1 MKYVDQREWYD
12 KSIIVFY
19 KESNVYTF
27 VSRSD
32 QLELVRKG
40 HGLFFMMKQEEEM
53 KVEYS
58 FDMKY
63 KQVIMYV

>member
-53 KVEYS
+53 KVE
-58 FDMKY
+58 
-63 KQVIMYV
+63 

>member
-1 MKYVDQREWYD
+1 MTNLLLF
-12 KSIIVFY
+12 FY

-40 HGLFFMMKQEEEM
+40 HGLFFMMKEEEEM
-53 KVEYS
+53 KVEYIS
-58 FDMKY
+58 DMKC